1 MPISLR
7 LNQELEKNLSQVAI
21 KLKTTKTS
29 IIKHSLE
36 DYLSKILEV
45 DKHYPY
51 QHYQKIQHLIRGS
64 RDGSLSIA
72 HRDKIFQHL
81 KRKQD

>member
-1 MPISLR
+1 MATSLR
-7 LNQELEKNLSQVAI
+7 LNPTLEERVNYMAKRLNI
-21 KLKTTKTS
+21 TKTE

-36 DYLSKILEV
+36 DYLSKILEF

-64 RDGSLSIA
+64 GDGSLSTSP
-72 HRDKIFQHL
+72 KSVWF
-81 KRKQD
+81 KRG